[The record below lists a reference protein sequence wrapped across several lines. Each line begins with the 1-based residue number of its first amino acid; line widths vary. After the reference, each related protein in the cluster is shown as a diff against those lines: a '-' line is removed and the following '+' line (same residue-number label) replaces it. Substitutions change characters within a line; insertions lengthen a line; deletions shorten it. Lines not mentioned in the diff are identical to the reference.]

1 MLRIGASREK
11 RSDSSTN
18 SQVAERIAQLLEL
31 TGFSFSKRTCVSFVG
46 AFELAAEKLEAVEA
60 VESWSSESA
69 SIRMAYRS
77 LCSVSG

>member
-1 MLRIGASREK
+1 MLRIGACREK

-31 TGFSFSKRTCVSFVG
+31 TGFSFSKRTCVSFVA
-46 AFELAAEKLEAVEA
+46 AFELAAEKLEA